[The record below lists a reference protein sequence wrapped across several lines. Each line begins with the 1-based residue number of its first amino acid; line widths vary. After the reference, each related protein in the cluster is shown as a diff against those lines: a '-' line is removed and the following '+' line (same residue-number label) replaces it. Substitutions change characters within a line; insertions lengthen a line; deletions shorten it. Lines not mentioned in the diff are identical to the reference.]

1 MSRKNE
7 LTTNTR
13 GDENRNN
20 VSPFINDYF
29 NLFDKGTGSFSYD
42 DKKGIINLSGQQNGY
57 HVTVTAEEGLGKT
70 LTQTSYPIFDN
81 KSEYREEVLR
91 LYNDVGLKQREIAAR
106 LNISQSTVSNL
117 LK

>member
-7 LTTNTR
+7 LSTNSH
-13 GDENRNN
+13 GDEHRNK
-20 VSPFINDYF
+20 VSPFINDYL
-29 NLFDKGTGSFSYD
+29 NLFDNKTGSYSYD
-42 DKKGIINLSGQQNGY
+42 EKKGIINISGQQNGY

-70 LTQTSYPIFDN
+70 LTQTSYPIFEK
-81 KSEYREEVLR
+81 KSEYKEEVLR
-91 LYNDVGLKQREIAAR
+91 LYNEVGLKQREIASR